1 MKVPNIFISIAKSK
15 WGQKFYKN
23 ICNPDKQGLYTRRLL
38 TAETIASTASY
49 MYFTQKQ
56 DKIDDT
62 SKLAMQIQHVLSCIA
77 SIAICTPIN
86 VKINKGSEK
95 IAKMLDPKIV
105 DVHKCKAGLNI
116 LLPLMVVTFVN
127 RCFLP
132 AILTPFS
139 SVIRDKLK
147 ESKRA

>member
-1 MKVPNIFISIAKSK
+1 MEKFVKTLSAEKAVMEINRFREVCEESKKYIKGVNLEVRINPNFTKINC
-15 WGQKFYKN
+15 KN
-23 ICNPDKQGLYTRRLL
+23 ENI
-38 TAETIASTASY
+38 
-49 MYFTQKQ
+49 
-56 DKIDDT
+56 
-62 SKLAMQIQHVLSCIA
+62 
-77 SIAICTPIN
+77 
-86 VKINKGSEK
+86 KINKGSEK

-147 ESKRA
+147 ESKHV